1 MNTGDEMLLGLGRK
15 ARVVRVNDNLDAVTA
30 PQLVEVFLSA
40 GTEGF
45 QELVLDLSTV
55 RFMDSAGIG
64 AIVSV
69 FRELRSSGVRLA
81 VVGAT
86 GQPLDL
92 IKMVGLDSV
101 VELYAGLPAAAR
113 DVDARNFRAV
123 EERHESLVV
132 VKD

>member
-1 MNTGDEMLLGLGRK
+1 MNTGDEMPSGLGRK
-15 ARVVRVNDNLDAVTA
+15 ARVIRVNDNLDAVTA
-30 PQLVEVFLSA
+30 PQLVEDFLSV

-45 QELVLDLSTV
+45 QDLVLDLSTV

-81 VVGAT
+81 VVGAM

-101 VELYAGLPAAAR
+101 VELNAELPAAAR
-113 DVDARNFRAV
+113 DVDSRDSRAI
-123 EERHESLVV
+123 EEHHESLVV

>member
-15 ARVVRVNDNLDAVTA
+15 TRVVRVNDNLDAVTA
-30 PQLVEVFLSA
+30 PQLVEVFLSV

-69 FRELRSSGVRLA
+69 FQELRRSGVRLA
-81 VVGAT
+81 VVGVM

-113 DVDARNFRAV
+113 DVDSRDLRAV
-123 EERHESLVV
+123 EERHE
-132 VKD
+132 